1 MDVLNLWLRLWVLF
15 SLGLYSGGFNLDL
28 DADRLPAWSVLV
40 NASLGPGW
48 VYALDGTRTPSY
60 WRRFI
65 SIGELDGAVRL
76 SGKLN
81 CSFLPRNPAPFYVR
95 LRSITSAD
103 RVSIRFDPVLRGPK
117 CPVRRERSSSPDV
130 SLDLRSDLLPTSCL
144 STQVLFHSI
153 LKSLPPF
160 LFLRPTSNLHGL
172 SCEVEGRETRLLPG
186 GVLEPCVP
194 SDGRAELLLLCRGP
208 NFKNSWLRLTMRPDP
223 QLSRRG
229 VGGGVRPGC
238 PPHQAGCGGGGNVGA
253 RRGRRATNTA
263 PQFQLPNYHVSV
275 PENEPAGTRVI
286 TLRALDPDQGPPGRV
301 HYHMEALFD
310 SRSNDLFQ
318 MDPDTG
324 GVVTLWPLDR
334 ESKDTHVFKV
344 VAADDGIPRR
354 RSTAYLTV
362 TVSDTND
369 HAPAFEL
376 TQYRVSVRENVEA
389 GFEVL
394 TIRATDGDAPSN
406 ANMVYT
412 IVNGDGDNAD
422 FEMDPRSGVVRT
434 RARPDREATARYQLV
449 VRADDQG
456 RDPGPR
462 SATATVHISVEDEN
476 DNAPQFSERRY
487 EVRLPEDL
495 PAPNRVVQVQASDP
509 DQGPNGLVHYSIVSG
524 NVRGQFYI
532 HGPTGVIDLVG
543 PLDYEAVR
551 EYHLRIR
558 AQDGGRPP
566 RANATGLVV
575 VRVLD
580 ANDNAPMFV
589 STPFQASVP
598 ESAAAGASLIHI
610 QAMDADAGANGRL
623 EYRLTATA
631 PGFPFAINNSTGWVT
646 VATALDREAV
656 ELYTFGVEAVDG
668 GVPALSSAASVAVT
682 VLDVNDNT
690 PTFPR
695 RQYELRVSEDAAVGG
710 SVLALS
716 AVDRDANS
724 VVSYQ
729 ITGGNTRNRFAI
741 SSQAAGGL
749 LTLALPLD
757 YKQERQYVL
766 TVAASDGT
774 RADSTQ
780 VTINVTDANTHRPVF
795 QSANYQVT
803 LGEDQPAGATVVVIA
818 ATDEDTG
825 ENARITYVMEDNVA
839 QFRIHPATG
848 AITTQV
854 ELDYEDQASYTL
866 AVIASDN
873 GVPQKSDTAYVEII
887 VVDANDNAPQFLRD
901 LYQGAVPEDAPVYT
915 SVLQVSAVDRD
926 SGANGRISYTFQG
939 GDDGDGDFFIETYS
953 GNIRTARKLDREN
966 VAVYSLRALALDRGV
981 PPLRALVDV
990 QLSVLDVNDNAPVFL
1005 TEEMVLSVPENSAVG
1020 STVGRVA
1027 ASDPDQGSNAQILFQ
1042 IVEGNQQEVFQLDV
1056 FTGDL
1061 VALSE
1066 LDYEARAE
1074 YTLVVQATSAP
1085 LVSRA
1090 VVHVRLQDVNDN
1102 PPVLGDFQIV
1112 FNNYVSDRPG
1122 GFPAGVI
1129 GRVPARDP
1137 DVSDRLRYDIVEGNE
1152 LQLLLLDRDSGD
1164 LSLSR
1169 DLDNNR
1175 PLEARMEVSV
1185 SDGVHRVSAHCV
1197 LRVAV
1202 VTDEMLSSSIT
1213 LRLDHMTQ
1221 DRFLSPPLLA
1231 RFTAAVA
1238 TVLATPPHAVSVF
1251 SVQDDAEGAVLN
1263 VSLSA
1268 LRPLPRGAGVPGGGE
1283 WVPAATLRELLYLNR
1298 TLLGRLAALSVLPW
1312 DDNVCLREPCD
1323 NYMLCVSVLR
1333 FQSSALRF
1341 EVGGAGAGGGGVMFH
1356 SVRPVAGLRCRCPPG
1371 FTGDY
1376 CETELDLCFSSPCQ
1390 PPARCRH
1397 REGGYTCLCPADRTG
1412 LRCEVDSLGGRC
1424 AAGACGSGG
1433 TCVDLLVGGFV
1444 CRCPPG
1450 PYLPP
1455 FCRLAARSFPGR
1467 SFVTF
1472 SGLRQRFHFTLSLS
1486 FATRER
1492 SGLLLYNGRFNQKHD
1507 FIALELVDEQVQL
1520 TFCTGDTKTVVS
1532 PFVEGGLS
1540 DGQWHSVHLR
1550 YYNKPNIGHLGTP
1563 HGPSGEKVAVVAV
1576 DDCDVDVSLRFGAQI
1591 GNYSCSAQGTQ
1602 GGAKKSLDLTGP
1614 LLLGGVPDLDE
1625 DFPVQRSDF
1634 VGCMRDLSIDH
1645 QPVDMATYIANNGS
1659 TAGCPELQDFCAGVV
1674 CESGGACV
1682 SRWGG
1687 FLCDCP
1693 LGYGGKTCQH
1703 VMPSPHSFPGGA
1715 VLWWADPGVT
1725 VSLPWF
1731 LGLMFRTRR
1740 PSGTLVHTA
1749 AGGASALQ
1757 LLLVDSCV
1765 RFQVFQDSV
1774 EVGVV
1779 EFPEVRVDDG
1789 AWHHLQ
1795 VELRS
1800 VREGKET
1807 TYLAQVSLDYG
1818 MFQRRVEV
1826 GRQLPGLEIRTL
1838 FVGGLLDSDGRVVN
1852 GLTGC
1857 IQGVRMG
1864 ETPTTLSNVNMLEAR
1879 RAGPVQEGCDVADHC
1894 SSAPCPAHSRCI
1906 DRWAAHSCPCN
1917 HGFLGTECVDV
1928 CALNPCQHT
1937 SSCVRTPDPPGYRCV
1952 CGPGYQGEYC
1962 QHRAGPPCA
1971 VGWWGGEVCG
1981 PCSCDVSRRFHRAC
1995 NQTTGVCRCKD
2006 NHFQP
2011 SGSPSCLPCACFQL
2025 GSESRSCAPL
2035 SGQCPCRPGVTGRQ
2049 CNRCDN
2055 PHAEVT
2061 TSGCTVVYEGCPK
2074 AFEAGLWWPR
2084 TGFGQ
2089 PAAVE
2094 CPKGSTGAALRHCG
2108 EKDGWRP
2115 PSLINCTSTA
2125 FTQLTKQA
2133 EVLFLNGSLMN
2144 GEASQRL
2151 AGLLWTAINQ
2161 TRALHGNDI
2170 KIAYRLLIL
2179 LLQFES
2185 QQQGFNMAATRDI
2198 LFHQNVVH
2206 AAAAILDPGHALQWE
2221 ELQEQEAGPAL
2232 LLRSF
2237 EEYAQNLARNTRR
2250 TYMKPVTISSKN
2262 IVFSLEY
2269 LPSSSS
2275 DPPRDLQTFAL
2286 FPHLLRQPA
2295 PPTPPSKPHDVTSQT
2310 DDVIS
2315 QPDDVTSQPDDVTSQ
2330 PNVTSQPQGVISQT
2344 DDVTSQLHDV
2354 IFPPDDVISQ
2364 PDDVI
2369 SPPDDVI
2376 SQPDDVVSQ
2385 YDDVISQIDD
2395 AISQHGDVISQPN
2408 DVISE
2413 PDDVIS
2419 EPDGRRFLETGPS
2432 SPHAV
2437 AARRMR
2443 RHGDKHG
2450 PLAVAVV
2457 MVFRTLGDLLPESY
2471 DPDRRSLRLPSR
2483 PVINSAVLTTAVY
2496 KEVQP
2501 VPSDLDVTS
2510 DLAVT
2515 SGLPVTLWFHLLYS
2529 EDRSK
2534 PTCVSW
2540 NHSVGGGGG
2549 WSARGCGLVERN
2561 STHISCSCSHTSS
2574 AAVLMDVSRREHGEV
2589 LPLKV
2594 MTYSALSASLVTLL
2608 FTFLLLFLL
2617 PRLLSN
2623 LHTIRRNLVAV
2634 LFLGQL
2640 LFLCGIDQTDN
2651 TVLCTLV
2658 AILLHYWCVCTFGW
2672 VCVEAVHVYR
2682 MLTEV
2687 RDVDRGHMT
2696 FYYAIGWGF
2705 PAVVTGLAVGL
2716 DAQGF
2721 GSSEFCWLSVDDA
2734 LIWSMAAPVCTLLL
2748 VSVGVMLLS
2757 LRVMYQKSGP
2767 SLHRP
2772 AARSALHPSFLLLL
2786 LLSSTWLCGLMAV
2799 NSDII
2804 SFHFLFAVFS
2814 CLQAS
2819 CVFLFFCV
2827 FHPEVR
2833 SSFSDVCSPQRTR
2846 KEPGGAHTTLTRSLN
2861 VKHSLAD
2868 DDALVRTNISES
2880 SASLNRSS
2888 RASSRTSRDV
2898 KRTSSGS
2905 AKIGYHGDGDSS
2917 HIGHK
2922 RSKRDESD
2930 SDSDLSLDDA
2940 SYGSSESDEERRRR
2954 RQHRHDN
2961 GRAPEASSPK
2971 GKLRTNQKEPYWP
2984 VDPPTASE
2992 GEESSRVETLRVET
3006 RVAVETGRVW
3016 KDSSLPSSPDNQSE
3030 RRRGILKKQTAYPPE
3045 VADKNHR
3052 NLLRERLHDSSS
3064 LSITP
3069 PSPTLRGLRLV
3080 AGGNLLPHPP
3090 LSPRQRHPNGVSPV
3104 TPKERNSDSDDSN
3117 ETSI

>member
-1 MDVLNLWLRLWVLF
+1 IQGEPSLR
-15 SLGLYSGGFNLDL
+15 
-28 DADRLPAWSVLV
+28 
-40 NASLGPGW
+40 
-48 VYALDGTRTPSY
+48 
-60 WRRFI
+60 
-65 SIGELDGAVRL
+65 
-76 SGKLN
+76 
-81 CSFLPRNPAPFYVR
+81 
-95 LRSITSAD
+95 
-103 RVSIRFDPVLRGPK
+103 
-117 CPVRRERSSSPDV
+117 
-130 SLDLRSDLLPTSCL
+130 
-144 STQVLFHSI
+144 
-153 LKSLPPF
+153 
-160 LFLRPTSNLHGL
+160 
-172 SCEVEGRETRLLPG
+172 
-186 GVLEPCVP
+186 
-194 SDGRAELLLLCRGP
+194 
-208 NFKNSWLRLTMRPDP
+208 
-223 QLSRRG
+223 RRG

-238 PPHQAGCGGGGNVGA
+238 PPHQVGCSGGGNVGA

-354 RSTAYLTV
+354 QSTAYLTV

-487 EVRLPEDL
+487 EVRLQEDL

-668 GVPALSSAASVAVT
+668 GVPALSSAASVTVT

-749 LTLALPLD
+749 LTLALALD

-887 VVDANDNAPQFLRD
+887 VADANDNAPQFLRD

-981 PPLRALVDV
+981 PPLRALVDI

-1185 SDGVHRVSAHCV
+1185 SDGVHRVSARCV

-1268 LRPLPRGAGVPGGGE
+1268 LRPLPRGAGVPGGGA

-1333 FQSSALRF
+1333 FQSSAPRF

-1376 CETELDLCFSSPCQ
+1376 CETELDLCFSSPCR

-1397 REGGYTCLCPADRTG
+1397 REGGYTCLCPAHRTG

-1532 PFVEGGLS
+1532 PFVAGGLS

-1757 LLLVDSCV
+1757 LGSPDQVCVWLRGHLTSCV
-1765 RFQVFQDSV
+1765 CL
-1774 EVGVV
+1774 
-1779 EFPEVRVDDG
+1779 P
-1789 AWHHLQ
+1789 L
-1795 VELRS
+1795 
-1800 VREGKET
+1800 
-1807 TYLAQVSLDYG
+1807 SL
-1818 MFQRRVEV
+1818 QRRVEV

-1857 IQGVRMG
+1857 IQVSPRPDQDPDQDPGAV
-1864 ETPTTLSNVNMLEAR
+1864 
-1879 RAGPVQEGCDVADHC
+1879 EGCEVADHC

-1917 HGFLGTECVDV
+1917 HGFLGTGCVDV

-2025 GSESRSCAPL
+2025 GSASRSCAPP

-2108 EKDGWRP
+2108 EKDGWQP

-2125 FTQLTKQA
+2125 FTQLTKQ
-2133 EVLFLNGSLMN
+2133 VGSGLDWS
-2144 GEASQRL
+2144 GLASQRL

-2185 QQQGFNMAATRDI
+2185 QQQGFNMAATRDV

-2262 IVFSLEY
+2262 IGTQLRY

-2275 DPPRDLQTFAL
+2275 DPPRDLQTF
-2286 FPHLLRQPA
+2286 
-2295 PPTPPSKPHDVTSQT
+2295 
-2310 DDVIS
+2310 
-2315 QPDDVTSQPDDVTSQ
+2315 
-2330 PNVTSQPQGVISQT
+2330 
-2344 DDVTSQLHDV
+2344 
-2354 IFPPDDVISQ
+2354 
-2364 PDDVI
+2364 
-2369 SPPDDVI
+2369 
-2376 SQPDDVVSQ
+2376 
-2385 YDDVISQIDD
+2385 
-2395 AISQHGDVISQPN
+2395 
-2408 DVISE
+2408 
-2413 PDDVIS
+2413 
-2419 EPDGRRFLETGPS
+2419 TGPS

-2443 RHGDKHG
+2443 RHGDQQG

-2501 VPSDLDVTS
+2501 VTSDLDGTS

-2594 MTYSALSASLVTLL
+2594 MTYSALSASLVILL

-2617 PRLLSN
+2617 PRLPSN
-2623 LHTIRRNLVAV
+2623 LHTIRRNLVAA

-2651 TVLCTLV
+2651 TV
-2658 AILLHYWCVCTFGW
+2658 APILLHYWCVCTFGW

-2734 LIWSMAAPVCTLLL
+2734 LIWSLAAPVCTLLL
-2748 VSVGVMLLS
+2748 V
-2757 LRVMYQKSGP
+2757 
-2767 SLHRP
+2767 
-2772 AARSALHPSFLLLL
+2772 AARRSAGQQRGESALHPSFLLLL

-2799 NSDII
+2799 NSDVI

-2814 CLQAS
+2814 VV
-2819 CVFLFFCV
+2819 CVPVLLCV
-2827 FHPEVR
+2827 
-2833 SSFSDVCSPQRTR
+2833 T
-2846 KEPGGAHTTLTRSLN
+2846 PGGEEQLLRHLLPAENQEGARRRPHNT
-2861 VKHSLAD
+2861 
-2868 DDALVRTNISES
+2868 
-2880 SASLNRSS
+2880 
-2888 RASSRTSRDV
+2888 
-2898 KRTSSGS
+2898 
-2905 AKIGYHGDGDSS
+2905 DGRRRR
-2917 HIGHK
+2917 GGGGGGGGGG
-2922 RSKRDESD
+2922 R
-2930 SDSDLSLDDA
+2930 
-2940 SYGSSESDEERRRR
+2940 EERRRR
-2954 RQHRHDN
+2954 
-2961 GRAPEASSPK
+2961 GR
-2971 GKLRTNQKEPYWP
+2971 
-2984 VDPPTASE
+2984 
-2992 GEESSRVETLRVET
+2992 
-3006 RVAVETGRVW
+3006 
-3016 KDSSLPSSPDNQSE
+3016 
-3030 RRRGILKKQTAYPPE
+3030 
-3045 VADKNHR
+3045 
-3052 NLLRERLHDSSS
+3052 
-3064 LSITP
+3064 
-3069 PSPTLRGLRLV
+3069 
-3080 AGGNLLPHPP
+3080 GG
-3090 LSPRQRHPNGVSPV
+3090 GV
-3104 TPKERNSDSDDSN
+3104 
-3117 ETSI
+3117 